1 MLERVS
7 LKFLSS
13 PGGVTFVRKG
23 ASERSG
29 EQCTALTLRAA
40 GGRRRQTE
48 FTGAGTLSLSLS
60 LSLESE
66 IFYVGSV
73 NPKSVLAF

>member
-48 FTGAGTLSLSLS
+48 FTGAGTLSLFLS
-60 LSLESE
+60 SLESE
-66 IFYVGSV
+66 IFHVGSV
-73 NPKSVLAF
+73 NPKSALAF

>member
-1 MLERVS
+1 MLERVFP
-7 LKFLSS
+7 KFLSS

-29 EQCTALTLRAA
+29 EQCGALTLRA

-48 FTGAGTLSLSLS
+48 FTGAGTLSLS
-60 LSLESE
+60 
-66 IFYVGSV
+66 
-73 NPKSVLAF
+73 PP